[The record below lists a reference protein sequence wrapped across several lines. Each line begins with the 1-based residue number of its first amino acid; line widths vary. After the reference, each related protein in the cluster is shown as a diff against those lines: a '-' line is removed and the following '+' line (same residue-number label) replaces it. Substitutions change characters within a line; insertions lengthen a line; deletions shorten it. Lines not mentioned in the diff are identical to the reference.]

1 MSFVP
6 SEFVQG
12 KPVDVVL
19 VRGFVMNFRELC
31 SMDKRFCLP
40 VEEEVCMGSSSS
52 SQESLTGIRL
62 VGR

>member
-1 MSFVP
+1 
-6 SEFVQG
+6 
-12 KPVDVVL
+12 
-19 VRGFVMNFRELC
+19 MNFRELC